1 MKKLFLTIAL
11 FLTVGFSANAQR
23 DGFFS
28 SSYDG
33 DSFDRASSNSTP
45 IMPTKPIGSTENSD
59 APLGGGLL
67 IMTALG
73 AGYALK
79 KRNNNK

>member
-1 MKKLFLTIAL
+1 MKKATLTLAL
-11 FLTVGFSANAQR
+11 FLTLGFIANAQS

-28 SSYDG
+28 TWSEGSG
-33 DSFDRASSNSTP
+33 REFGSSNDLNA
-45 IMPTKPIGSTENSD
+45 PTKPIGSTENENL
-59 APLGGGLL
+59 PLGEGLL

-79 KRNNNK
+79 KRNNK